1 MLHVFGL
8 CSASS
13 GQSRWQTSLAKSS
26 RVPSVRIFLHITFT
40 LSSSFSLN
48 QSLLCFLLYFALF
61 LVAFIDYPLQNINS
75 TYVYVFYLY
84 HGFGLGMHLCCCS
97 HLWINDR
104 REKVSLIFMYFQPCH
119 TAHFDVLL
127 IEYSHWFGTNFLSFR
142 RLRNAG
148 SGSKVSPCRIAVFLS
163 FTHYSFWKLT
173 SKQIK
178 HKTSITISCIAHSL
192 SSLFLDP
199 IFSYLIE

>member
-1 MLHVFGL
+1 MCMCNTIG
-8 CSASS
+8 
-13 GQSRWQTSLAKSS
+13 TSVL
-26 RVPSVRIFLHITFT
+26 
-40 LSSSFSLN
+40 SFSKTNSIKYHNLIPRN
-48 QSLLCFLLYFALF
+48 WSFFMYSFRLLTFKFDKE
-61 LVAFIDYPLQNINS
+61 VAIVLK
-75 TYVYVFYLY
+75 
-84 HGFGLGMHLCCCS
+84 
-97 HLWINDR
+97 
-104 REKVSLIFMYFQPCH
+104 KVSLIFMYFQPCH

-173 SKQIK
+173 CKQIK